1 MNKLKQLLLLLS
13 FLLTGHLFAQQKIDV
28 KAESTPIIK
37 VIKDIKKRYKISFFY
52 SNDLKELNKKI
63 TVDLKQVTVVY
74 ALGEILKG
82 TNLAYK
88 FVNDQVV
95 IKKKTEIDLKD
106 KDWIITENNS
116 INTKEKKTISIGKK
130 QSTQKDQIRLSGY
143 IRDKQTG
150 EEIIGATIVSLTDQ
164 TKTISNNYGYYS
176 FSVSKGEQIVRF
188 SCNGYQSDTLNLVV
202 MNDSILNHHLDLP
215 IILIAPIV
223 ISSSESSQLLSDLS
237 SKKELNLSKNLAKG
251 SISSDDIIDN
261 VRMQSGV
268 LSKSEGSTGYFVR
281 GGNYDQ
287 NLILI
292 DGAPIYNESHFLGL
306 LSVFNSNSIKKATL
320 YKSGLPAEYG
330 SRLSSVLD
338 IQTKEGNNEKMNY
351 YGSLNPFFI
360 DYSLE
365 GPLKKEKSSFFISGR
380 NSTLGLLFK
389 PVMRNNLDVDVF
401 RFYDFNAKVN
411 YRINDKNRVFI
422 SSYFGRDVFHS
433 NSSNFELNESWG
445 NFTTSF
451 KWNHLFNPKV
461 FTNTQVIYSE
471 YRYNNYENYD
481 DVDYFMDS
489 KIKALIFKQGITYY
503 QSNTHKI
510 SFGLQ
515 SQIQYYEPGNTS
527 TDGLPTNSDTT
538 SVLKIKFNNTLESA
552 IYAQDEVKINSKL
565 NCSVGTRLSCFNH
578 FGEGK
583 NYIFG
588 LNNSV
593 DSIMKSG
600 IYNFYYGIE
609 PRIKLSYK
617 ITSTGLITLSYDR
630 TYQYL
635 TLASNS
641 ISRSPT
647 DVWVPS
653 SNNIL
658 PQNMN
663 LFTAGINYAYDST
676 KYILNTSIYYKDLN
690 NIVDFVDNAYLKLNQ
705 LIESQIKQGKGTSYG
720 FELMLSKVKGDFT
733 FTLNYHLGKA
743 TYTISGINEGKT
755 YYAPYHKLHSGNL
768 NLNYKL
774 NSSFEIQTNCILS
787 SGTRTTFPIA
797 TYTVQGNQFILYNER
812 NADALPTYFRI
823 DASLTYH
830 GKQKKWG
837 KDDII
842 FSVYNLTNRK
852 NPYSIT
858 FEKNTTTAY
867 YNYLL
872 PIIPSLTYKVYF
884 K

>member
-1 MNKLKQLLLLLS
+1 MSKLKRILLLLS
-13 FLLTGHLFAQQKIDV
+13 LLFSCHLLAQQKIDV
-28 KAESTPIIK
+28 KAENTPIIK
-37 VIKDIKKRYKISFFY
+37 VIKDIKKNYKISFFY
-52 SNDLKELNKKI
+52 SNDLKELNNKV
-63 TVDLKQVTVVY
+63 TVNLKQVTVIY

-95 IKKKTEIDLKD
+95 IKKKSEIDLKD
-106 KDWIITENNS
+106 KDWIISENS
-116 INTKEKKTISIGKK
+116 SGKATTKKTTSPEKKLLSE
-130 QSTQKDQIRLSGY
+130 KDLIRLSGY
-143 IRDKQTG
+143 IRDQQTG
-150 EEIIGATIVSLTDQ
+150 EEIIGATIISLIDQ
-164 TKTISNNYGYYS
+164 NKITSNNFGYYS
-176 FSVSKGEQIVRF
+176 FTISKGEQKLRF
-188 SCNGYQSDTLNLVV
+188 SCNGYQSDTLNITLR
-202 MNDSILNHHLDLP
+202 NDSIINHRLDLN

-223 ISSSESSQLLSDLS
+223 IISSESNQLLSDLS

-261 VRMQSGV
+261 VRLQSGV

-281 GGNYDQ
+281 GGNSDQ

-351 YGSLNPFFI
+351 YGSINPFFV
-360 DYSLE
+360 DYSIE
-365 GPLKKEKSSFFISGR
+365 GPLIKEKSSFFLSGR
-380 NSTLGLLFK
+380 NSVLGLLFK
-389 PVMRNNLDVDVF
+389 PIMQNNLYVDVF

-411 YRINDKNRVFI
+411 YKINDKNRIFI
-422 SSYFGRDVFHS
+422 SGYFGRDVFYS
-433 NSSNFELNESWG
+433 NSTNFELNESWG
-445 NFTTSF
+445 NFTTSL
-451 KWNHLFNPKV
+451 KWNHIFNSKV
-461 FTNTQVIYSE
+461 FANTQAIYSE
-471 YRYNNYENYD
+471 YQYNNFENYD
-481 DVDYFMDS
+481 DVDYFMNS
-489 KIKALIFKQGITYY
+489 KIKALIFKHGITYY
-503 QSNTHKI
+503 QSNNHKI
-510 SFGLQ
+510 TFGAQ
-515 SQIQYYEPGNTS
+515 SQVQVYEPGNTS
-527 TDGLPTNSDTT
+527 INGLTTDSDTT

-552 IYAQDEVKINSKL
+552 VYAQDEIKINPKL
-565 NCSVGTRLSCFNH
+565 NCSIGTRISFFNH

-593 DSIMKSG
+593 DSVVKTG
-600 IYNFYYGIE
+600 FYNFYYGIE
-609 PRIKLSYK
+609 PRVKLSYK
-617 ITSTGLITLSYDR
+617 IIPAGLIILSYDR
-630 TYQYL
+630 TYQYM

-647 DVWVPS
+647 DVWIPS

-663 LFTAGINYAYDST
+663 LFTAGFNYAFDST
-676 KYILNTSIYYKDLN
+676 KYILNTSIYYKGLN

-720 FELMLSKVKGDFT
+720 FELMLSKVKGGFT

-743 TYTISGINEGKT
+743 TYTIADINEGKT
-755 YYAPYHKLHSGNL
+755 YYAPYHKLHSGNV

-774 NSSFEIQTNCILS
+774 NSKFELQTNCILS

-797 TYTVQGNQFILYNER
+797 TYIVQGNQFILYNER

-823 DASLTYH
+823 DASVTYH

-837 KDDII
+837 NDDII
-842 FSVYNLTNRK
+842 ISVYNLTNRK

-872 PIIPSLTYKVYF
+872 PIIPSITYKVFF